1 MYSKVTLTLYLAD
14 LYSLIMT
21 AEVKNIESGSY
32 NIKMYKSNTKII
44 NRHSHTENNAEE
56 TTEEG
61 MSHGKF

>member
-1 MYSKVTLTLYLAD
+1 ML
-14 LYSLIMT
+14 
-21 AEVKNIESGSY
+21 AEVKNIENGSY

-44 NRHSHTENNAEE
+44 NRHSNTENIDEE